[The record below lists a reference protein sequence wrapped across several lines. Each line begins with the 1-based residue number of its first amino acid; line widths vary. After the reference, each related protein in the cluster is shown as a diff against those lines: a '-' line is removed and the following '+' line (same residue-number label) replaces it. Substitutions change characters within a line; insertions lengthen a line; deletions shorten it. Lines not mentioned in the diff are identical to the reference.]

1 MPGEEKEKKESNPV
15 NNLEKFLEDYG
26 QFIKDNPSIN
36 MDIDCILADI
46 SRNILEPNTDDH
58 DIMALYNR
66 GKNLKRD
73 MGSDYSTRLKALKE
87 DKLTNLTMALEQ
99 LNHQL
104 NREYDEEV
112 RRGIALGIYDK
123 NDKTISK

>member
-26 QFIKDNPSIN
+26 QFIKDNPSIT

-46 SRNILEPNTDDH
+46 SRNILEPNTDDQ

-66 GKNLKRD
+66 GKNLRRD

-123 NDKTISK
+123 NEKTVPK

>member
-26 QFIKDNPSIN
+26 QFIKDNPSIV

-46 SRNILEPNTDDH
+46 SRNILEPNTDDQ

-66 GKNLKRD
+66 GKNLRRD

-123 NDKTISK
+123 NEKTVPK

>member
-46 SRNILEPNTDDH
+46 SRNILEPNTDDQ

-66 GKNLKRD
+66 GKNLRRD

-123 NDKTISK
+123 NEKTVPK